1 MRQYR
6 QAEVWADW
14 ARTKAQQVKDGQV
27 QPSITTEIIAFSI
40 GDVDF
45 VSFPGEFFHDFAV
58 MIKKDRS
65 PRKVF
70 VLGYCN
76 DNIGYVAPEYA
87 YNEGGYEVEDS
98 FRYYGYPA
106 PKRGAAKI
114 GQCPLAMLQN
124 F

>member
-1 MRQYR
+1 
-6 QAEVWADW
+6 
-14 ARTKAQQVKDGQV
+14 
-27 QPSITTEIIAFSI
+27 
-40 GDVDF
+40 
-45 VSFPGEFFHDFAV
+45 

-98 FRYYGYPA
+98 FRYYGHPSRL
-106 PKRGAAKI
+106 KRGSGERVVDALSAI
-114 GQCPLAMLQN
+114 LQG